1 MKHRLP
7 VVVCLVLGAIPVFA
21 ADRLTDRDVKALVAR
36 IEDGR
41 DKFDNALDDKFKNDI
56 LRGPGGEVDVKR
68 FLNTFQES
76 IDRLEES
83 IKPGYAGSTEAGT
96 LLRQGSAIDRYFRQ
110 HPGGTKGESEWNRLA
125 SDLKVLAA
133 AYGSGFPV
141 ADNATF
147 RRIGDRE
154 LADSVKALASSAEQL
169 KKALDS
175 DLKKDASIDKASRE
189 AIVSE
194 ADQLSKDAKA
204 LRDRVKDGKPS
215 SAEADEVLTRAGKL
229 QTFIQG
235 HKGPAAGNAWAA
247 VSSQLENVAAAY
259 QVSRPPR
266 MP

>member
-1 MKHRLP
+1 MKHRLL
-7 VVVCLVLGAIPVFA
+7 VAVCLVLGSLPVFA

-83 IKPGYAGSTEAGT
+83 IKPGYAGSAEAGT

-110 HPGGTKGESEWNRLA
+110 HPGGTKGESEWNRLG

-133 AYGSGFPV
+133 AYGSDFPV
-141 ADNATF
+141 ADSATF

-154 LADSVKALASSAEQL
+154 LADAVKALASAAEQL
-169 KKALDS
+169 KKSLDS
-175 DLKKDASIDKASRE
+175 DLKKDASIDKPTRE
-189 AIVSE
+189 AVVSE
-194 ADQLSKDAKA
+194 ADQLSQDAKT
-204 LRDRVKDGKPS
+204 LRDRVKDAKPS
-215 SAEADEVLTRAGKL
+215 SAEADEVLTRAHKL
-229 QTFIQG
+229 ETFIQG
-235 HKGPAAGNAWAA
+235 HKVPAAARAWTA

-259 QVSRPPR
+259 QVSRTPR
-266 MP
+266 TP

>member
-1 MKHRLP
+1 MKHRLL
-7 VVVCLVLGAIPVFA
+7 VVVCLVLGSLPAFA

-41 DKFDNALDDKFKNDI
+41 DKFDDALDDKVKNDI

-76 IDRLEES
+76 IDRFEES
-83 IKPGYAGSTEAGT
+83 IRPGYAGSAEAGV
-96 LLRQGSAIDRYFRQ
+96 LLRHGSAIDRYFRQ

-133 AYGSGFPV
+133 AYGSEFPV
-141 ADNATF
+141 PDNATF
-147 RRIGDRE
+147 RRLGDRE

-169 KKALDS
+169 KKSLDS
-175 DLKKDASIDKASRE
+175 DLKKDASVDKPSRE

-194 ADQLSKDAKA
+194 ADQLSKDARA

-215 SAEADEVLTRAGKL
+215 SAEADQVLTRAGKL
-229 QTFIQG
+229 RTFIQA
-235 HKGPAAGNAWAA
+235 HQVPAAANAWAG

-259 QVSRPPR
+259 QVSRAARTP
-266 MP
+266 